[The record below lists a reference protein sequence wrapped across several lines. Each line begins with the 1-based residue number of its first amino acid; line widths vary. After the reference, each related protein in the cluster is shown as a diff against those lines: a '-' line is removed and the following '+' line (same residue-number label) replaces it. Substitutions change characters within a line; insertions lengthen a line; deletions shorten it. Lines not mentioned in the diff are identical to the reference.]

1 MKRTLTLFCLGL
13 ALTFALA
20 GCTRDKTPNV
30 TPTPAGGSPVSTPS
44 GEPMRPDGTVRPDE
58 TYRPSPT
65 PIPEGTLNPTGT
77 RGGLCRTA
85 RSQRL
90 HPRHPWNHR
99 KLCRDHCRH
108 PRR

>member
-20 GCTRDKTPNV
+20 GCTRDKMPNV

-44 GEPMRPDGTVRPDE
+44 GEPMRHPRRGRFS
-58 TYRPSPT
+58 R
-65 PIPEGTLNPTGT
+65 

-90 HPRHPWNHR
+90 HTRHPWNHR